1 MCRLICILQE
11 ALRLIRPLSGGSAP
25 YFTLSGE
32 AGLLS
37 RAHASGAERGEVA
50 AACPL
55 RTFALR
61 YSDGSSEE
69 PEPVG
74 SSGGTVTFSGVTS
87 PGMKVISASS
97 VGSPSS
103 FTLRLTRIVE
113 PGSIARPRT

>member
-1 MCRLICILQE
+1 MCRLICILRDAQ
-11 ALRLIRPLSGGSAP
+11 RLIRPLSGGSAR
-25 YFTLSGE
+25 YFTFPGE
-32 AGLLS
+32 AGF
-37 RAHASGAERGEVA
+37 RRCAHALAAERGEVA

-55 RTFALR
+55 RTFPLR

-69 PEPVG
+69 PLG